1 MPSQDPTAPIHC
13 IHKEDLHLDLFTE
26 RDKPYY
32 AKYKVGVQELP
43 PTHSGDVD
51 WEQDLLQQG
60 VQELQRSGRPERYL
74 REVNQAIATRVL
86 SSTLTETAVHL
97 PAPPS
102 TDEESRVP
110 VPHPEALPV
119 ACTNPPRRLGAFNIP
134 PSKRRLTHKNVSV
147 YRIPRG
153 CLRPCPKRSGNI
165 KWSGPCRS

>member
-1 MPSQDPTAPIHC
+1 MVFGKHAFYLRLPSQDPTAPIHC

-60 VQELQRSGRPERYL
+60 MQELQRSGRPERYL

-134 PSKRRLTHKNVSV
+134 PSKRRLTHKTSVSTEFHE
-147 YRIPRG
+147 G
-153 CLRPCPKRSGNI
+153 A
-165 KWSGPCRS
+165 

>member
-1 MPSQDPTAPIHC
+1 MVFGKHAFYLRLPIQDPTAPIHC

-60 VQELQRSGRPERYL
+60 MQELQRSGRPERYL

-134 PSKRRLTHKNVSV
+134 PSKRRLTHKTSVSTEFHE
-147 YRIPRG
+147 G
-153 CLRPCPKRSGNI
+153 A
-165 KWSGPCRS
+165 